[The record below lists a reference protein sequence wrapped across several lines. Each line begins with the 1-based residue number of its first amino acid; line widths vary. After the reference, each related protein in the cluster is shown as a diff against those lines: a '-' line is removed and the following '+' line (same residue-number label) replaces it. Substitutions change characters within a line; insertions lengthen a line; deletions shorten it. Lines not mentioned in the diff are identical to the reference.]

1 MDKVKRRVTSS
12 RAEIDSLALPL
23 ETKSY
28 KPVAFGHVVDALDDA
43 LTQHLDE
50 LTDLGYT
57 DTKST
62 YFLNPKK
69 TQMRYERS
77 FHQPQGLLG
86 IRAVAHTSSDKT
98 MPIEYGAEGEVGV
111 CSNGM
116 VATQWQYVS
125 ARRHTR
131 FRHLEYGMA
140 ANEAIQNLGPFIQQL
155 EVDKATMVERTLS
168 DDEFYGFM
176 GRTWGHKVI
185 GSNAINDVAKEWQ
198 NPRHDEFLDRNMW
211 SAYNAT
217 TEVMKASPFFDQRE
231 RMNQL
236 HKIALTY

>member
-1 MDKVKRRVTSS
+1 MGKLKHRVEAS
-12 RAEIDSLALPL
+12 RVEIDILPLPL

-43 LTQHLDE
+43 LTHHLDE

-57 DTKST
+57 DTKAT
-62 YFLNPKK
+62 YYLNPKK

-140 ANEAIQNLGPFIQQL
+140 ANEAIQNLGPFIAQL
-155 EVDKATMVERTLS
+155 EKDKAQMVERTLS
-168 DDEFYGFM
+168 ADEFYGFM
-176 GRTWGHKVI
+176 GRMWGHKVI
-185 GSNAINDVAKEWQ
+185 GSNAINDIAKEWQ
-198 NPRHDEFLDRNMW
+198 NPQ
-211 SAYNAT
+211 
-217 TEVMKASPFFDQRE
+217 QRE